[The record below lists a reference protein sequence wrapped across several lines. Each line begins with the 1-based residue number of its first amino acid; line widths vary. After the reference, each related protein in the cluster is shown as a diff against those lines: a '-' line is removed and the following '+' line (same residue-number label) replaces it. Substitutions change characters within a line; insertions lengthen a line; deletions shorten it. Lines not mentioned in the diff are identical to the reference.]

1 MAPPGRVRS
10 RRPAGA
16 VCSKNT
22 LRRTHPMKEKAGQK
36 HKPADVFE
44 FPDNS
49 EISSSGSESKKDD
62 EPYETFGHKASLSK
76 FKKFKIISCI
86 FSDHNG
92 MKMEISNSRICGTYA
107 NTWKLNKI
115 LLNEQW
121 VIEEIKEN

>member
-1 MAPPGRVRS
+1 MKINELQLHMDVDTI
-10 RRPAGA
+10 A

-62 EPYETFGHKASLSK
+62 EPYETFVL
-76 FKKFKIISCI
+76 C
-86 FSDHNG
+86 
-92 MKMEISNSRICGTYA
+92 CGLG
-107 NTWKLNKI
+107 K
-115 LLNEQW
+115 Q
-121 VIEEIKEN
+121 